1 MWKVFNTNA
10 KIVALH
16 LENKVYFPSFF
27 LEPKCVQ
34 KQGVGEIIQR
44 FAFIVKGVLSRKV
57 L

>member
-1 MWKVFNTNA
+1 MVLNTNA

-16 LENKVYFPSFF
+16 LENKAYFPCFK
-27 LEPKCVQ
+27 PKSVQ
-34 KQGVGEIIQR
+34 KQGVGEINQR